1 MKRNFLTL
9 KKHLRQIIAATTFA
23 AISTGS
29 ALADGF
35 YTNEAAFFNAL
46 ASSNYTETFNSAP
59 LGGTGFSGPTN
70 FVGNGFTI
78 TANNT
83 VPANGLYKDQTGG
96 TNVFSLGGA
105 QGTGGLIFNFSP
117 NTYAVGGFFY
127 VGDPAVQSATLDL
140 LLTLSNAA
148 PINLSTNV
156 SSFDNAYFGWTFD
169 NNQIISMTVS
179 SSSVAGWASASE
191 LTVAVPEPSTYAL
204 LGLTAAGLAGYVIRR
219 RR

>member
-1 MKRNFLTL
+1 M

-29 ALADGF
+29 ALADSF
-35 YTNEAAFFNAL
+35 YTNESAFFNAL

-59 LGGTGFSGPTN
+59 SGSFSGPTN

-83 VPANGLYKDQTGG
+83 VPADGLFKDQTGG
-96 TNVFSLGGA
+96 TNVLSLGGA
-105 QGTGGLIFNFSP
+105 PGTGGLIFNFSP
-117 NTYAVGGFFY
+117 NTYAVGGFFF
-127 VGDPAVQSATLDL
+127 VADPGVQSATVDL
-140 LLTLSNAA
+140 VLTLSNAS
-148 PINLSTNV
+148 PINFSTNV
-156 SSFDNAYFGWTFD
+156 SSFANAYFGWTFD
-169 NNQIISMTVS
+169 NNQVLSLTVS

-204 LGLTAAGLAGYVIRR
+204 LGLAAAGLAGYAIRR
-219 RR
+219 RRA